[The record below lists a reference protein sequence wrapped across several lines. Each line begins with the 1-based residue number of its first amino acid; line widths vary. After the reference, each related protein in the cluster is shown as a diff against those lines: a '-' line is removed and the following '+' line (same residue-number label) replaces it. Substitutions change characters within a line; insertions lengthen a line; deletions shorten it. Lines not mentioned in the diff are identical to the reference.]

1 MRTIETNIT
10 VSADGRASIELP
22 LPVPAGTHRAVV
34 VLDEAKPEDT
44 LHNPQTGST
53 DLPLH
58 DLGPWPANL
67 SLHREGL
74 YDDGGR

>member
-1 MRTIETNIT
+1 MRTIETTIT
-10 VSADGRASIELP
+10 VAADGRASIELP

-44 LHNPQTGST
+44 LRKTQTGST

-67 SLHREGL
+67 SLHREDM
-74 YDDGGR
+74 YDDCGR

>member
-10 VSADGRASIELP
+10 VASDGRASIELP

-34 VLDEAKPEDT
+34 VLDEAKLDEA
-44 LHNPQTGST
+44 LCKSRIGSA

-67 SLHREGL
+67 SLHREDL
-74 YDDGGR
+74 YDDCGR